1 MLSPMYWVKRKIQQ
15 IKRVIDFFPLIWN
28 GFDFDYRYAIDLFK
42 KQLERMA
49 KDMETNGRLE
59 CSDVNAQKIRTA
71 IRLMD
76 KVYEEEYST
85 EYMSTI
91 DKLYGTTHYDFEE
104 LEEKDKNGDPYY
116 KLVHWNEKAVDDK
129 HQKEIDEVR
138 HEMMLLSQDKQ
149 KRAHKLLWSY
159 IEHNIQR
166 WWD

>member
-1 MLSPMYWVKRKIQQ
+1 MYWVKRKIQQ

-42 KQLERMA
+42 KQLERIA

-71 IRLMD
+71 IKLMD
-76 KVYEEEYST
+76 KVYEEEYAHQ
-85 EYMSTI
+85 YLDTI
-91 DKLYGTTHYDFEE
+91 DKMYGRTHYDFEE
-104 LEEKDKNGDPYY
+104 LDELDSNGDPYY
-116 KLVHWNEKAVDDK
+116 KLVHWNEGAVNDK

-149 KRAHKLLWSY
+149 KRAHKLLWDF
-159 IEHNIQR
+159 IEHNIQK

>member
-1 MLSPMYWVKRKIQQ
+1 MYWVKRKIQQ

-42 KQLERMA
+42 KQLERIA

-76 KVYEEEYST
+76 KVYDEEYGC
-85 EYMSTI
+85 EYQN
-91 DKLYGTTHYDFEE
+91 KLKELYGERVLDWWFEDAGRGGDSSYLRYE
-104 LEEKDKNGDPYY
+104 YEKWDNSEEIKKVERKLFLESK
-116 KLVHWNEKAVDDK
+116 
-129 HQKEIDEVR
+129 
-138 HEMMLLSQDKQ
+138 DKQ
-149 KRAHKLLWSY
+149 KKAHKLLWDF